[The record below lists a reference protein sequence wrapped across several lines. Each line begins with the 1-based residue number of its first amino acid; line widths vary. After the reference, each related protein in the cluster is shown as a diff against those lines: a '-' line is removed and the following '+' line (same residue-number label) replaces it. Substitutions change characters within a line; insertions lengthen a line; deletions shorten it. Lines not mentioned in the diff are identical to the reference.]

1 MTQDAD
7 YAKRLDA
14 AAKVL
19 GGKTLH
25 LIDCILRK
33 HDSAVIEASIE
44 AIHAAVLTE
53 REACAQVCDGIADEF
68 AAAIRA
74 RITNPADGNPQ

>member
-1 MTQDAD
+1 MTRDAD

-33 HDSAVIEASIE
+33 HDSAVIEASLE
-44 AIHAAVLTE
+44 AIHAAVLAE
-53 REACAQVCDGIADEF
+53 REACIADCNAE
-68 AAAIRA
+68 ARDDGTAQRIIAAIHA
-74 RITNPADGNPQ
+74 RGQT